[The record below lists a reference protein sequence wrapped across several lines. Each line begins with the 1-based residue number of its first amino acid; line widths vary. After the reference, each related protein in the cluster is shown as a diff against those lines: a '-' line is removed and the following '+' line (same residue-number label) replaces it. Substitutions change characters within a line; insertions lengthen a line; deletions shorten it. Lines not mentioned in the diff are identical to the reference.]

1 MENKGEQHAQGVKRT
16 LETMIGTDLSL
27 KRKKK
32 NEIDLNREMFEKT
45 IFALERS
52 NVRSAIIG
60 TEFSVDLSSYDELFY
75 EIIDNLMVMHFG
87 KEASEIIFF
96 YVYER
101 INPDGTI
108 NELRDMNDNPVI
120 LESPNDLWAIINL
133 IKAKNA
139 SSKTPK

>member
-1 MENKGEQHAQGVKRT
+1 MEDNIDDAKKSIDLILGSDTT
-16 LETMIGTDLSL
+16 LTR
-27 KRKKK
+27 RKKTQTDVTRDLFNK
-32 NEIDLNREMFEKT
+32 VIINLEQANGRSFILENDFKLDLNKYDD
-45 IFALERS
+45 IF
-52 NVRSAIIG
+52 
-60 TEFSVDLSSYDELFY
+60 YDA
-75 EIIDNLMVMHFG
+75 IDNLLVMHFG

-120 LESPNDLWAIINL
+120 LESPNDLWAIVNL

-139 SSKTPK
+139 SSKTTK